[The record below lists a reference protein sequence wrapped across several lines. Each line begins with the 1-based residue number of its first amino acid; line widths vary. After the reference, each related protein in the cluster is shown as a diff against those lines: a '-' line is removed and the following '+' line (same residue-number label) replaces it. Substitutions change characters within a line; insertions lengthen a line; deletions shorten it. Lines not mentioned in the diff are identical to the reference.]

1 MENKIIVTMQ
11 PFDIYQKIFVVN
23 ENNEVVHNTYAT
35 VTNLNNI
42 IKSLSSEYN
51 ATNISLKGSTDYLLK
66 FQEQLLTDYAN
77 LNVNIIE

>member
-23 ENNEVVHNTYAT
+23 ENNEVVYNTYAT
-35 VTNLNNI
+35 VANLNNI